1 MRVKAERESTI
12 SERRKK
18 KKETDLILTQES
30 SDSRK

>member
-1 MRVKAERESTI
+1 MRVKAERESII
-12 SERRKK
+12 SERRK